1 MCNADLKRH
10 EKLGQ
15 LLPTS
20 MKDAMGMAD
29 RALVAAE
36 AVAAKEAEL
45 SPPLDASSP
54 EWMADGSSAT
64 CMVCERAFNG
74 VTVRRHHCRSCGKLV
89 CGPCSRKTV
98 MRLGGPARCC
108 NACAWRLGAGRGPAA
123 FLGSA
128 RRRRS
133 DSHASR
139 LRAATIE
146 ENQRWAGS
154 WSGNHLLPLDPFRYV
169 GLGDS
174 RRAASRGRGTI
185 FERARPGKPTN
196 LRTR

>member
-1 MCNADLKRH
+1 
-10 EKLGQ
+10 
-15 LLPTS
+15 
-20 MKDAMGMAD
+20 MAD

-98 MRLGGPARCC
+98 M
-108 NACAWRLGAGRGPAA
+108 RLGAGRGPAA

>member
-1 MCNADLKRH
+1 
-10 EKLGQ
+10 
-15 LLPTS
+15 
-20 MKDAMGMAD
+20 MAD

-196 LRTR
+196 LRDRTR